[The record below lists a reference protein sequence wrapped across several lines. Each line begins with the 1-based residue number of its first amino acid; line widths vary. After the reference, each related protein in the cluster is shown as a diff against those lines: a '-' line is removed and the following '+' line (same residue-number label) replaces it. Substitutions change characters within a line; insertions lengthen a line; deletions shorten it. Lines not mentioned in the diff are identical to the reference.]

1 LELDTGIAVAFAR
14 NPMAVANIGWDLQ
27 ACSKGRFDGGRLSFD
42 RDSDSQTLMTP
53 MLTTQQDVVAAMIE
67 EVRVG

>member
-1 LELDTGIAVAFAR
+1 MELDTGIAVAFAR

-42 RDSDSQTLMTP
+42 RDSDSQTLM
-53 MLTTQQDVVAAMIE
+53 LTTQQDVVAAMIE